1 MEMNDEAD
9 WMFMAMLQGSALRA
23 TPRKHC
29 VSQKL
34 ATSDNSVIL
43 TALFVL
49 TTVVI
54 DALAARESIDE
65 NPHGIGSVA
74 VCEETTDEDGA
85 RNLQTTSSS
94 TAGEMETGPAPQGK
108 RGGGGE
114 LLPLQCPTHV
124 L

>member
-23 TPRKHC
+23 TP
-29 VSQKL
+29 L
-34 ATSDNSVIL
+34 
-43 TALFVL
+43 
-49 TTVVI
+49 VI